1 MDGNSANEGLAK
13 KGQSD
18 ADSNNTSN
26 LRKIK
31 EEPIE
36 DEEDQVVEEFF
47 VKPELVEEVI
57 ERHFLT
63 FRPKV
68 VLRVHFS
75 LFHFRKVSFK
85 RKTMKISKR
94 KKRRK
99 RMH

>member
-18 ADSNNTSN
+18 ANDTSN

-31 EEPIE
+31 EELIE
-36 DEEDQVVEEFF
+36 DEEDQDQVVEEFF

-63 FRPKV
+63 FRSKL
-68 VLRVHFS
+68 VLRGHFS
-75 LFHFRKVSFK
+75 LFHFRKVSFR
-85 RKTMKISKR
+85 RKTMKISRR

>member
-1 MDGNSANEGLAK
+1 MEGNSANEGLAK

-57 ERHFLT
+57 ERLFPT
-63 FRPKV
+63 FRSK
-68 VLRVHFS
+68 VHFS